1 MSKSFATGWS
11 GIFFGLA
18 ILAAVVGFTG
28 IAGAASPIA
37 LVLFATFFF
46 LALAVLIVNHGL
58 PNS

>member
-1 MSKSFATGWS
+1 MARWS

-58 PNS
+58 PNT